1 MLLFNDNIQQ
11 FKLSKLFRKR
21 SRSQQKLKVL
31 ITFLFHTISHF
42 FNLEKCI
49 VVQDIFSQ
57 VDEALQ
63 KRKAENNRLVEEVSD
78 RENQLKYLQQQTKDQ
93 SSLNA
98 AQSVSISVSED
109 NLDKFDQEM
118 TMFYETVL
126 NDAQSSHREFLTD
139 VEES

>member
-31 ITFLFHTISHF
+31 ISFLFHTISHF